1 MSESG
6 ILGIDWGTHSSKWA
20 WTTVD
25 DDNHQESGTFG
36 ILRSDVWVDA
46 RSHLVLTDDA
56 PPQDARTV
64 GFIKNKMIKSPEAA
78 FWEGPLRSFP
88 LTMGE
93 LATFSLWF
101 LLCEAFASLHA
112 KAKVSLSSADVRFSL
127 PNWVGTRDAAYA
139 RASYEQ
145 AAAVACRLF
154 HQTMNGSKGTTVRI
168 TIDQWRKLVTDARR
182 ELNVHDQTVV
192 LDDPDGFRKLIE
204 SAHMSPMHSGFRFVV
219 ESSAAGLLGL
229 RRGLDLWDSKSQV
242 LNLLVVDVGAGSTDI
257 GYVLRTFPKVG
268 TAKVVLCQLPPA
280 STCSVAGEDLTLR
293 IQEIQRAKGHSI
305 SRDEAE
311 LMKISERNSTWTANP
326 TVKEWVEKIASH
338 VCSYVQS
345 LPDKRWLPF
354 PPGARVLVTGGS
366 AVVPGLKAA
375 VVDAVKNGM
384 KANGIDFRVIEG
396 VDAMDLALKGPVA
409 LEANRLAVCLGSSDA
424 DLPRLAYHSRLGP
437 PAPHP
442 TVRATRGSWT

>member
-1 MSESG
+1 MSERG

-20 WTTVD
+20 WTIVD

-36 ILRSDVWVDA
+36 IRRSDVWVDPQG
-46 RSHLVLTDDA
+46 HLVLTDDA
-56 PPQDARTV
+56 PPKDARTV

-101 LLCEAFASLHA
+101 LLCEGFASLHA
-112 KAKVSLSSADVRFSL
+112 KAKVSLANTDVRFSL
-127 PNWVGTRDAAYA
+127 PNWVDTRDAAYA

-145 AAAVACRLF
+145 SAAVACQLF
-154 HQTMNGSKGTTVRI
+154 HQTMKESNGTVVMM
-168 TIDQWRKLVTDARR
+168 TIDRWRTLVTDARR
-182 ELNVHDQTVV
+182 ELGVNDQTVV

-204 SAHMSPMHSGFRFVV
+204 SKHVSSKHPAFRFVV

-229 RRGLDLWDSKSQV
+229 RRGFELWDSKSQV

-257 GYVLRTFPKVG
+257 GYVLRTFPKEG

-280 STCSVAGEDLTLR
+280 PTCSVAGEDLTLR
-293 IQEIQRAKGHSI
+293 IQEIRRAKGQSV

-311 LMKISERNSTWTANP
+311 LIKISERNSTWSAHP
-326 TVKEWVEKIASH
+326 TVKEWVEKVASH

-345 LPDKRWLPF
+345 LPDQRWLPY

-366 AVVPGLKAA
+366 AVVPGLKSA
-375 VVDAVKNGM
+375 VVEAVKKGM
-384 KANGIDFRVIEG
+384 NAKGIDARVIDG
-396 VDAMDLALKGPVA
+396 VDVMDLALKGPLA
-409 LEANRLAVCLGSSDA
+409 REANRLAVCLGSSDA
-424 DLPRLAYHSRLGP
+424 DLPRLAYHSRLDP
-437 PAPHP
+437 PATHP
-442 TVRATRGSWT
+442 TVRATRSSWT